1 MTHIRRVLATTV
13 LALVLVGKAAAEQ
26 PPHLLPTRDVE
37 IIYEVTLSSQP
48 RIRER
53 VRFLAAELLERVD
66 GPHKS
71 TTIFDRRSHEITI
84 LSLENRTFLKLNMP
98 RQPQEP
104 EPEATLKRGNE
115 SVVAGLHCVEWS
127 WTEDLETR
135 TVCLT
140 EDGVLLRF
148 LIDSKTVSEA
158 RSVSYRRQSVEL
170 FQVPPGYAPLLA
182 PRGAP
187 SLDRTQPDYRLASGR
202 LLLPSQCVWPAL
214 FSHGRILDVAH
225 ESEAKAKKQSRTGFG
240 ICRVVIDAC

>member
-13 LALVLVGKAAAEQ
+13 LALLLVGKAAAEQ
-26 PPHLLPTRDVE
+26 PPHLLPTRDVD

-71 TTIFDRRSHEITI
+71 TTIFDRRSHEVTI
-84 LSLENRTFLKLNMP
+84 LSDANRTFLKLNMP

-104 EPEATLKRGNE
+104 EPEATLKHGNE
-115 SVVAGLHCVEWS
+115 SVVAGLHCIEWS

-170 FQVPPGYAPLLA
+170 FQVPSGYAPLLA
-182 PRGAP
+182 PEGGP
-187 SLDRTQPDYRLASGR
+187 IP
-202 LLLPSQCVWPAL
+202 
-214 FSHGRILDVAH
+214 
-225 ESEAKAKKQSRTGFG
+225 
-240 ICRVVIDAC
+240 